1 MNAITVSDIFGT
13 SMRRERAI
21 AELCGIDPL
30 IGSEKTT
37 GWKTGRGWK
46 DARTGEED
54 HAFIMRVRIS
64 IASDGGERRS
74 QFSIED
80 VTAGRTERFAT
91 FESAASSLARCVQR
105 IVSGPP
111 EGKAR
116 S

>member
-1 MNAITVSDIFGT
+1 MSATTVSDIVD
-13 SMRRERAI
+13 SLMRRERVI
-21 AELCGIDPL
+21 AEPCGIDPL
-30 IGSEKTT
+30 IGSEKIT

-46 DARTGEED
+46 DARTGEEN

-91 FESAASSLARCVQR
+91 FESAASSLAKSVQR